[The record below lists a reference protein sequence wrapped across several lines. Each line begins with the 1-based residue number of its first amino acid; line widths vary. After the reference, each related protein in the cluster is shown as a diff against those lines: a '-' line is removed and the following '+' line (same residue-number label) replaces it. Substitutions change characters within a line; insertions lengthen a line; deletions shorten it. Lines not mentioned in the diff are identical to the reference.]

1 MTEEQIIEEQYR
13 LSEMYENIRKSS
25 SDEELDKDIFCTK
38 KSLEEGFFPERFERE
53 LIKRLAVLNI
63 IKRDRSKQQ
72 SNNIEQTL

>member
-38 KSLEEGFFPERFERE
+38 KSLEEGFF
-53 LIKRLAVLNI
+53 LN
-63 IKRDRSKQQ
+63 
-72 SNNIEQTL
+72 